1 MRSFSADDPSRS
13 TSRRRNPL
21 MLSTINWAADLAA
34 VTGAFSEL
42 SCASDDA
49 SELRFADLAAL
60 AGGVAHRLRTAGLK
74 PGEPVATCLR
84 NGLPAVWASAGVRL
98 AGAAETP
105 LNPAFSEAERR
116 HCLDLAAVRRIRTS
130 RREMPF
136 FAPPG
141 VAPIAVEDI
150 APASLAG
157 LPPVPAA
164 ACGRIS

>member
-1 MRSFSADDPSRS
+1 MRSFSADDPSRGAW
-13 TSRRRNPL
+13 RRRNPL

-42 SCASDDA
+42 PCASDGA
-49 SELRFADLAAL
+49 GELRFADLAAL

-105 LNPAFSEAERR
+105 LQPAFREAEGPPLPRR
-116 HCLDLAAVRRIRTS
+116 PAVR
-130 RREMPF
+130 
-136 FAPPG
+136 PG
-141 VAPIAVEDI
+141 RPHPRAI
-150 APASLAG
+150 
-157 LPPVPAA
+157 PV
-164 ACGRIS
+164 

>member
-13 TSRRRNPL
+13 ASRRRNPL
-21 MLSTINWAADLAA
+21 MLSTIN
-34 VTGAFSEL
+34 
-42 SCASDDA
+42 C
-49 SELRFADLAAL
+49 FADLAAL

-116 HCLDLAAVRRIRTS
+116 HCLDLAAVRRIVTS
-130 RREMPF
+130 RGEMPF
-136 FAPPG
+136 FAALG
-141 VAPIAVEDI
+141 VAAIAVEDI
-150 APASLAG
+150 APA
-157 LPPVPAA
+157 
-164 ACGRIS
+164 